1 MSKQRLMAVLE
12 FIGFWLAVLM
22 MWLVAQRSAR

>member
-1 MSKQRLMAVLE
+1 MNKQRLMSILE

-22 MWLVAQRSAR
+22 MWLVAQHSAR